1 MDLCEARQCGFTPA
15 ARHPWELT
23 RLAIVQRLIAR
34 HLTLDPGAVVLDV
47 GCGDTFVVE
56 QLALANPLAS
66 CYALDTAFTDELLAH
81 YRAQLQA
88 PNVFVS
94 SSLDAITPPHAVSLV
109 LLMDVLEHIAD
120 DEEFL
125 TTLLAHPAI
134 LPETR
139 IFVTVPSYQ
148 SLFGSHD
155 IALGHHRRYSNRR
168 LRRLLEAAGL
178 TMLRHRIPLLVSS
191 PVAGFSGNEGTSI
204 PPASRSADIRFVVV
218 GKAAPD

>member
-1 MDLCEARQCGFTPA
+1 
-15 ARHPWELT
+15 
-23 RLAIVQRLIAR
+23 
-34 HLTLDPGAVVLDV
+34 VLDV

-94 SSLDAITPPHAVSLV
+94 SSLDAITPPLDHAVSLV

-120 DEEFL
+120 DEGFL

-155 IALGHHRRYSNRR
+155 VALGHYRRYSNRR
-168 LRRLLEAAGL
+168 LRRLLEVAGL
-178 TMLRHRIPLLVSS
+178 TVLDIGYLFSSLLPLRAFQVMKERVFDGRAGVPTSGLSRWKGGAGLTAAMRRLLLIDCLVTMQLRRVGLTLPGLSNY
-191 PVAGFSGNEGTSI
+191 AI
-204 PPASRSADIRFVVV
+204 CRKSA
-218 GKAAPD
+218 